1 MESQL
6 HDVQVKT
13 PALNRP
19 IPFIQKLMLD
29 GMFYFLTGTAA
40 RRDSSEAGSGFK
52 GASSGGRE
60 KRTDGETGG
69 GGGKSQRAEQTDP
82 DSHPTGFFYFI
93 YDDDYVDD
101 DYLTYYPTSLQLA
114 ELRKQSEEVNTA
126 VEAGEETRRKLQR
139 ELDSALQRE
148 RQKEEEKDRIE
159 RQRERLREEIE
170 DMTLALQRER
180 QNCTALEKRQK
191 KFDQVLKCSFKYYAH
206 FVQISKHCFLY
217 VT

>member
-1 MESQL
+1 MACFIFSQELLQEETRQKLALGSRVRALEDERNGLMERL
-6 HDVQVKT
+6 EEEEERAKE
-13 PALNRP
+13 LNRQ
-19 IPFIQKLMLD
+19 IQT
-29 GMFYFLTGTAA
+29 LT
-40 RRDSSEAGSGFK
+40 
-52 GASSGGRE
+52 
-60 KRTDGETGG
+60 
-69 GGGKSQRAEQTDP
+69 QQVY
-82 DSHPTGFFYFI
+82 FYFI